1 MKIGIITYWQSND
14 NYGQLLQCYALQR
27 YFVKMGHEPF
37 LIRYDF
43 ENRKLPRQTWRKL
56 AKAALIYPVIRYFIN
71 RRRQR
76 ALASQIAFLNAKNGD
91 RKFDE
96 FRNQYIVSSKDIYKS
111 LEELQQNTPIADAY
125 VTGSDQVWSQLLN
138 FKENETFYL
147 NFGSSNVK
155 RISYAASFALDTYP
169 ESLADKLYENLQ
181 RFDAISVREQTGVE
195 ICKRIGVNAELVVD
209 PTLLLNSDVYRNLA
223 EKKHQEKYVFIYSLN
238 ISSAKEMYY
247 EAIQS
252 YAQRENAKI
261 IVTPS
266 SGCLPGLELF
276 EDATYDYAT
285 IPNWIANIDNSILTV
300 TTSFHGIVFCLLLH
314 TPFVYV
320 PLSGA
325 LAKMNNRAKDLLKQ
339 VGLQC
344 RILEDNMS
352 LDEICKA
359 DIDWSTTDEKL
370 RSMKLKSIS
379 FLWTLE

>member
-1 MKIGIITYWQSND
+1 MRIGIITYWQSND
-14 NYGQLLQCYALQR
+14 NYGQLLQCYALQK
-27 YFVKMGHEPF
+27 YLKDLGHEVF

-43 ENRKLPRQTWRKL
+43 VNRKLPHQKWRKL
-56 AKAALIYPVIRYFIN
+56 AKAVLIYPVIRYIVN
-71 RRRQR
+71 RRKQR
-76 ALASQIAFLNAKNGD
+76 ALASQIAFLNAKNSE

-111 LEELQQNTPIADAY
+111 LEELQQDPPIADAY

-147 NFGSSNVK
+147 NFGSNNVK

-238 ISSAKEMYY
+238 ISSSEEMSY

-276 EDATYDYAT
+276 EDATYEYAT

-344 RILEDNMS
+344 RILEGNMS
-352 LDEICKA
+352 FDDICRNE
-359 DIDWSTTDEKL
+359 IDWIEVDEKL
-370 RSMKLKSIS
+370 NAMRKKSYSFLKS
-379 FLWTLE
+379 LE